1 MALTRKEVEIMAPVG
16 SYESLMGAIQGGAD
30 SVYFGIEQLNMRS
43 RSSHNFSTDDLRNI
57 VKIANENSIKTYL
70 TVNTVIFN
78 NELPLMREI
87 IDVAKDAQVTAII
100 ASDQAAINYAYEIG
114 VEVHISTQVNIS
126 NIETLKFYSRYA
138 DVVVLARELDM
149 DQVKDIYDGIIA
161 QDIRGPK
168 GELVRIEMFAHGALC
183 MATSGKCY
191 ISLHQ
196 LNTSAN
202 RGGCLQP
209 CRRGYTVTEK
219 ESGNQMD
226 VENEYIMS
234 PKDLKTIHFM
244 NKMLHAGV
252 LVFKIEGRARS
263 AEYVRTVCECY
274 NEAIDA
280 VLDGSYSPEK
290 IKSWD
295 SRLSEVFNRG
305 FWDGYYLGQKLG
317 DWSSEYGSKAS
328 KKKVYIGKG
337 LNYFPKLNVAEFIM
351 ETQELSVG
359 DQVLITGPTTG
370 VIQLTVEEIRV
381 DLKPVQTTKKGET
394 FSMLVNEKVR
404 RSDKLYKLIDV
415 KSTKLMD

>member
-1 MALTRKEVEIMAPVG
+1 M
-16 SYESLMGAIQGGAD
+16 
-30 SVYFGIEQLNMRS
+30 
-43 RSSHNFSTDDLRNI
+43 
-57 VKIANENSIKTYL
+57 
-70 TVNTVIFN
+70 
-78 NELPLMREI
+78 
-87 IDVAKDAQVTAII
+87 
-100 ASDQAAINYAYEIG
+100 
-114 VEVHISTQVNIS
+114 EVHISTQVNIS

-219 ESGNQMD
+219 ESGNQMA

-274 NEAIDA
+274 NA
-280 VLDGSYSPEK
+280 
-290 IKSWD
+290 
-295 SRLSEVFNRG
+295 
-305 FWDGYYLGQKLG
+305 
-317 DWSSEYGSKAS
+317 
-328 KKKVYIGKG
+328 
-337 LNYFPKLNVAEFIM
+337 
-351 ETQELSVG
+351 
-359 DQVLITGPTTG
+359 
-370 VIQLTVEEIRV
+370 
-381 DLKPVQTTKKGET
+381 
-394 FSMLVNEKVR
+394 
-404 RSDKLYKLIDV
+404 
-415 KSTKLMD
+415 